1 MSTRLKMAGMEKI
14 SFGPDAGGW
23 LLFAFALASLGYE
36 ALLLTQL
43 AGEHAHGDAAGA
55 ALGRGFLWLYAMS
68 FALVTW
74 LLLGVSMLRASR
86 AGLMHP
92 TGAVA
97 LAIFIVCGAG
107 CAGAFLL
114 LEKHDHSRWP
124 AALAVL
130 LPLTLGIFTLAL
142 YIPSAR
148 GLLASRALWLSCAA
162 AYLLLS
168 AAPWVQYAWN
178 SHSRSV
184 NQRLLNTML
193 NDRKRQENLAK
204 LDAMPQSTPL
214 WDWQDLLSL
223 DGGVRPEAL
232 EAVHKLDHRQADVEQ
247 MLEWGIPNALAL
259 LPELDVKV
267 TPRLCKAA
275 NAMLKQKAE
284 YATEHANSHPAD
296 YAIGGR
302 VYVEESLPA
311 LHWLTANGCDCD
323 GANAALQAAIAH
335 YSATKERKAG
345 IEALAAL
352 RRR

>member
-1 MSTRLKMAGMEKI
+1 MAGMEKM
-14 SFGPDAGGW
+14 SFGPGAGGW
-23 LLFAFALASLGYE
+23 LLFAISLAGLAYE
-36 ALLLTQL
+36 ALLLAQV

-55 ALGRGFLWLYAMS
+55 AFGRAYAWLYAVCL
-68 FALVTW
+68 ALVTW

-92 TGAVA
+92 TGAAAV
-97 LAIFIVCGAG
+97 AIFIACGAG

-130 LPLTLGIFTLAL
+130 LPLTLGVYTLAL
-142 YIPSAR
+142 YSPSAR
-148 GLLASRALWLSCAA
+148 GLLASRGLWASCAA

-184 NQRLLNTML
+184 SQRLLNTML
-193 NDRKRQENLAK
+193 NDRKRQENLTK
-204 LDAMPQSTPL
+204 LGAMPQTTPL
-214 WDWQDLLSL
+214 WDWQGLLSR

-232 EAVHKLDHRQADVEQ
+232 EAVRKLDHRQADVEQ

-275 NAMLKQKAE
+275 NAMLMKKAAN
-284 YATEHANSHPAD
+284 ATEHANGHPAD
-296 YAIGGR
+296 FSISGH
-302 VYVEESLPA
+302 VHVEESLPA
-311 LHWLTANGCDCD
+311 LRWLTANGCDCD

-335 YSATKERKAG
+335 YSATREQKAG

>member
-1 MSTRLKMAGMEKI
+1 MAGMEKI

-23 LLFAFALASLGYE
+23 LLFAFAFTSLALE
-36 ALLLTQL
+36 ALLLTQV
-43 AGEHAHGDAAGA
+43 AGEHAHGDAGGA
-55 ALGRGFLWLYAMS
+55 AFGQAFAWLYAMC

-92 TGAVA
+92 TGAAA

-130 LPLTLGIFTLAL
+130 LPLTLGIYTLAL
-142 YIPSAR
+142 YSPSAR
-148 GLLASRALWLSCAA
+148 GLLASRGLWLSCVAV
-162 AYLLLS
+162 YLLLS
-168 AAPWVQYAWN
+168 AAPWVQYAWD

-184 NQRLLNTML
+184 DQRLLKTML

-204 LDAMPQSTPL
+204 LGAMPQSTPL
-214 WDWQDLLSL
+214 WNWQELLSR
-223 DGGVRPEAL
+223 DSGVRPEAL
-232 EAVHKLDHRQADVEQ
+232 EAVRKLDHRHVDVEQ

-275 NAMLKQKAE
+275 NAMLMQKAA
-284 YATEHANSHPAD
+284 YATEHANRYPAG
-296 YAIGGR
+296 YSISGH
-302 VYVEESLPA
+302 VYLEESLPA
-311 LHWLTANGCDCD
+311 LRWLTANGCDCD
-323 GANAALQAAIAH
+323 DANATLQAAIAH
-335 YSATKERKAG
+335 YSATKEQKAG